1 MYHLIT
7 LERVGLKV
15 QTFFRTKIDAANR
28 RDLFFAHYVLSYISN
43 ISDSLLGNFN
53 NGLKRLKNDFK
64 KSTTGS
70 PYRQ

>member
-1 MYHLIT
+1 MYHLII

-15 QTFFRTKIDAANR
+15 QTFFRTKIDAATR

-53 NGLKRLKNDFK
+53 NGLKRLKHDFK

-70 PYRQ
+70 PNRQ